1 VFFVKRRFFLFVA
14 FLLFVLGIT
23 AHAASMAYDAN
34 PSLSFSGTTAYCSVI
49 CRGDKTTDSISATLT
64 LYQGSTE
71 IDSWSNSGSFC
82 VPVFGSCGVVS
93 GVTYRLKLTW
103 SVNGVSQPDI
113 EVTNTCQ

>member
-1 VFFVKRRFFLFVA
+1 MKRRFFLISA
-14 FLLFVLGIT
+14 LLLFVLSLT
-23 AHAASMAYDAN
+23 AHAASTAYDAN

-71 IDSWSNSGSFC
+71 IDSWSNSGTFH
-82 VPVFGSCGVVS
+82 VPVSGNCSVVS
-93 GVTYRLKLTW
+93 GVTYRLKLSW

-113 EVTNTCQ
+113 EVTNICP

>member
-1 VFFVKRRFFLFVA
+1 VKRRFFLFA
-14 FLLFVLGIT
+14 TLLFLVLGIT

-49 CRGDKTTDSISATLT
+49 CRGDKTTDSISAALT

-103 SVNGVSQPDI
+103 SVNGVSQPDV
-113 EVTNTCQ
+113 EVTNTCP

>member
-1 VFFVKRRFFLFVA
+1 VKRRFFLIAAVLL
-14 FLLFVLGIT
+14 FLLNLT

-34 PSLSFSGTTAYCSVI
+34 PSLSFNGTTAYCAVL

-64 LYQGSTE
+64 LYRGNTE

-82 VPVFGSCGVVS
+82 VPVSGSCGVVS

-103 SVNGVSQPDI
+103 SVNGVSQPDV
-113 EVTNTCQ
+113 EVTNTCS